1 MDIDYTLIYGV
12 IASILSAAL
21 MAAVVRRLLGAQVGW
36 PRAIIV
42 SAVALFAFTPVGLW
56 VAQQTG
62 LVRGESL
69 TVGTGP
75 VLALGLLAFCWALVA
90 CTAVLVLLEALVPTG
105 SFTSPLQWPRA
116 VRDGARRG
124 ARYLHISWIV
134 ISSGLSGALRQ
145 GPRSERFDEALV
157 RMFERAGVSFV
168 KLGQLLSTRQDVVPA
183 STARALSR
191 LQSAAEPAPSENILA
206 ALAKEWGQ
214 DPDAVLSRFDAE
226 PLGAASIAQVHGA
239 RLADGLEV
247 VLKVQRPQAQAR
259 VRVDGDIIVRFSR
272 TAERRFG
279 WAGELGLAALAGGLV
294 KVMKEELD
302 YVVEAGYTRTAARL
316 LAGSP
321 DLVVPQVYPEL
332 SSRRVL
338 VMSRLTGVPVD
349 IGAERLSQ
357 ERRQQLATTLLQ
369 ATLGGILVDG
379 FFHADLHPGN
389 LLLLDDGRLGL
400 LDFGAVGVI
409 DQETRTL
416 LAALLAAIVDDDNV
430 AAATALGMAFDLP
443 AEVDRRL
450 LRRELGRIMTLVHTS
465 GEVGATLFTEL
476 FGLLR
481 AHHIA
486 VPGDVA
492 GTFRTLASVEETLK
506 VLDPTTSLLTGARS
520 VMPSLMARLADPE
533 QLARKLGAESLV
545 ALSVARRL
553 PERTEVISDALARGE
568 FSLRTHPLADVGE
581 RRWLRS
587 VLDDA
592 VSGFFAA
599 VMAVL
604 AVVLALTPGGG
615 SITPE
620 LGMNQIAAAVLG
632 LVSVVLAL
640 RVLVRVFARRS
651 AHAD

>member
-1 MDIDYTLIYGV
+1 M
-12 IASILSAAL
+12 
-21 MAAVVRRLLGAQVGW
+21 
-36 PRAIIV
+36 P
-42 SAVALFAFTPVGLW
+42 
-56 VAQQTG
+56 
-62 LVRGESL
+62 
-69 TVGTGP
+69 
-75 VLALGLLAFCWALVA
+75 
-90 CTAVLVLLEALVPTG
+90 
-105 SFTSPLQWPRA
+105 
-116 VRDGARRG
+116 RG
-124 ARYLHISWIV
+124 ARYAHLSWIV
-134 ISSGLSGALRQ
+134 ASSGLSGVLRQ

-168 KLGQLLSTRQDVVPA
+168 KLGQLLSTRQDVVPP

-191 LQSAAEPAPSENILA
+191 LQSEAEPAPTADILGV
-206 ALAKEWGQ
+206 LAQDWGK
-214 DPDAVLSRFDAE
+214 DPDTVLARFDAQ

-239 RLADGLEV
+239 QLQSGLEV
-247 VLKVQRPQAQAR
+247 VLKVQRPVAQAS
-259 VRVDGDIIVRFSR
+259 VRVDGDIIMRFAR
-272 TAERRFG
+272 TSERRFG
-279 WAGELGLAALAGGLV
+279 WARELGLAALAGGLV

-316 LAGSP
+316 LAPSP

-338 VMSRLTGVPVD
+338 VMSRLSGVPVER
-349 IGAERLSQ
+349 GAERLSP
-357 ERRQQLATTLLQ
+357 ERRTELARTLLQ
-369 ATLGGILVDG
+369 ATLSGVLVDG

-389 LLLLDDGRLGL
+389 LLLLDDDRLGL

-443 AEVDRRL
+443 ADVDRRV

-492 GTFRTLASVEETLK
+492 GAFRTLASVEETLK
-506 VLDPTTSLLTGARS
+506 VLDPETSLLKGARA
-520 VMPSLMARLADPE
+520 VMPALIKRLTEPE
-533 QLARKLGAESLV
+533 QLGRKLGAESLV

-553 PERTEVISDALARGE
+553 PERGEVISNALARGE
-568 FSLRTHPLADVGE
+568 FSLRTHPLADLGE

-599 VMAVL
+599 VL
-604 AVVLALTPGGG
+604 AVIAVILAMTPGGG
-615 SITPE
+615 SLTPE
-620 LGMNQIAAAVLG
+620 LGLNQIAAAVLG
-632 LVSVVLAL
+632 LVAVVLAL

-651 AHAD
+651 SNGD